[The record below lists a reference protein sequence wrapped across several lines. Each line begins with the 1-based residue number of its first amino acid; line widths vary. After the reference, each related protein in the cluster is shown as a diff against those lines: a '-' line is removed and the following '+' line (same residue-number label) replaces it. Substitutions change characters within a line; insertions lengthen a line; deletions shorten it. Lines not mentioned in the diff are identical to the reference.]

1 MLALVRSG
9 VGLSLARDSLAMRE
23 SQSEGLVIADRVG
36 IDTTLTFI
44 CRNASLNDAVVRAPF
59 DALARARGG
68 DDPAAGAVHRPA
80 QSG

>member
-44 CRNASLNDAVVRAPF
+44 CKNTSRDDAVVRAAF
-59 DALARARGG
+59 DALARAWGR
-68 DDPAAGAVHRPA
+68 
-80 QSG
+80 